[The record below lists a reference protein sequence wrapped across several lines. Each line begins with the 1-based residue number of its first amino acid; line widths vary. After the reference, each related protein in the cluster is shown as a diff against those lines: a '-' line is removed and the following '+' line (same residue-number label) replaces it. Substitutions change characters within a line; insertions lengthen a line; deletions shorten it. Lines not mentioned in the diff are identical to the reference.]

1 MVLLKVSPSN
11 FEILIGR
18 LHPLV
23 IHLPIGILLLV
34 ALFEFLSRKEK
45 YAVLRPAI
53 IKMAFWGM
61 ISAIFSCVAGY
72 LLSKSGG
79 YEKDLLA
86 WHKWFGIALA
96 VIATAFYIFKKI
108 DKEFKQFGIISSAI
122 FTIML
127 AVTGHLGGALT
138 HGEDFLTQPL
148 LSMLGAAPVKVVR
161 KPITNINEA
170 LVYKDII
177 EPVLEQKCV
186 QCHNSQK
193 QKGNLRMDTA
203 ELLLKGGEHGKI
215 IVAGNTNESEIYKRL
230 LLPEEDEHRMPP
242 KGKTQLT
249 EQEVILLQWW
259 IQTGASMDKKAANL
273 EKDDKVKTILAS
285 LQVGAGIQETNEN
298 GKEVR
303 EFLEEKVPNPATK
316 DIESLT
322 KMNVSVDVLSPKNG
336 WVNINTVNTSDFN
349 DAQIGLLLPLKL
361 QIVWLNLGDSQIT
374 GISLKT
380 IGELINL
387 TRLNLEN
394 TTVSDAGLQNLSKL
408 KNLQYLNLVNTPIT
422 NAGLEIL
429 KEIKSLKKVYL
440 WQSKVTLVG
449 VEALRKN
456 LPNCEIN
463 FGEELI
469 INNPIVTK

>member
-34 ALFEFLSRKEK
+34 ALFEFLARKEK

-79 YEKDLLA
+79 YEKDLLV
-86 WHKWFGIALA
+86 WHKWFGIVLA

-108 DKEFKQFGIISSAI
+108 EKEFKQFGIISSAI

-138 HGEDFLTQPL
+138 HGEDFITQPL
-148 LSMLGAAPVKVVR
+148 LSLLGSAPVKVVR

-170 LVYKDII
+170 LVYNDII

-193 QKGNLRMDTA
+193 QKGNLRMDTP

-215 IVAGNTNESEIYKRL
+215 ILAGNTNESEIYKRL
-230 LLPEEDEHRMPP
+230 LLSEEDEHRMPP

-249 EQEVILLQWW
+249 QQEIVLLQWW
-259 IQTGASMDKKAANL
+259 IQTGAAMDKKVANL
-273 EKDDKVKTILAS
+273 AKDDKVKTILAS
-285 LQVGAGIQETNEN
+285 LQVGAGGQETNEY
-298 GKEVR
+298 GKEVS
-303 EFLEEKVPNPATK
+303 EFLVEKVSNPATK

-322 KMNVSVDVLSPKNG
+322 KMNISVDVLSPKNG
-336 WVNINTVNTSDFN
+336 WISINSVNNTGFN
-349 DAQIGLLLPLKL
+349 DAQIGLFLPLKL
-361 QIVWLNLGDSQIT
+361 QIVWLNLGDSEIT

-380 IGELINL
+380 IGELNNL

-394 TTVSDAGLQNLSKL
+394 TSVSDAGLQNLSKL

-440 WQSKVTLVG
+440 WQSKATLVG
-449 VEALRKN
+449 VEALRKA
-456 LPNCEIN
+456 LPNSEIN
-463 FGEELI
+463 IGEELI
-469 INNPIVTK
+469 TIKPIESK